1 MAQLGPNDLKQFA
14 IPATWDASYLRNV
27 STAEGE
33 TYDQLITDITAGLSV
48 ANGELIS
55 DPLYG
60 SLASTTEEPTTEYR
74 TGTANDFEPHA
85 EYSTPDAKRAG
96 ITGGMLPLLPFD
108 YKFSWTWDMLRKA
121 RRSQIDNDISAGLEG
136 LKNRWQKSILTR
148 LFKSTYDPVGSGRS
162 LPLAD
167 AGTADSTYIP
177 VAKPERG
184 GTFLSSHTHFK
195 FLSGITQANLETA
208 LLSLWEHG
216 FDAPYDMLISY
227 VDIGAWSTVAN
238 VTGWVNLVSPG
249 ITVGSATAVASLT
262 DSTYI
267 GAITTKYGAVYV
279 RASGRVPTGYWAV
292 YKSFGNQD
300 SRNPLVIRE
309 SPDYGTGAVLLAG
322 DHVRQF
328 PLENAILFTEFGV
341 GVQDR
346 VGAVVVKNDA
356 GSYTDPTIL

>member
-136 LKNRWQKSILTR
+136 LKNRWQKSSLTR
-148 LFKSTYDPVGSGRS
+148 LVKSTYDPVGSGRS

-267 GAITTKYGAVYV
+267 GAITTKYGAVDV